1 MADLTALADIDH
13 TWGGDVALSPTGD
26 LGRVTRA
33 KRSRQRVLR
42 RLMTNPGDYIWHPEY
57 GAGLPAKIGSN
68 ATASEI
74 KGLILAQMKFEASV
88 AQVPA
93 PQITVTLIQGGF
105 AVRGVYTALP
115 DRQPVPLSFE
125 VTP

>member
-1 MADLTALADIDH
+1 MADLTALADIDQ
-13 TWGGDVALSPTGD
+13 TWGGDIGLSPTGD

-33 KRSRQRVLR
+33 ARSKQRVLR
-42 RLMTNPGDYIWHPEY
+42 RLMTNPGDYIWHPTY
-57 GAGLPAKIGSN
+57 GAGLPGKLGST

-74 KGLILAQMKFEASV
+74 QALILAQMKLEPSV
-88 AQVPA
+88 AQSPA
-93 PQITVTLIQGGF
+93 PVITVTVFPGGL